1 MANEDYYQTLGVSK
15 TASQEEIGK
24 AFKKLAR
31 KYHPD
36 VNPGNK
42 KAEEMFKKLSEA
54 YEVLSNPEKRKKY
67 DAYGTAD
74 FEGFPGGGGAG
85 YNPFT
90 GGGQAQYSTNFD
102 FGDLG
107 DIFSSVFTG
116 GGAGSKRR
124 KKSTYQAYQDTSQEG
139 ARGKD
144 LYFTIELDFIEAAKG
159 AEKNIQL
166 PNGISFKVKIPA
178 GVTEESKIRLP
189 GKGEPGFYGGKA
201 GDLYIQPKIKPHPY
215 FKRNGDDIELDLP
228 ITITEALEGAKVRLP
243 TLDGFVELKISP
255 NAQSG
260 QKLRL
265 RGKGLHNSKTNTT
278 GDEYAILRIVLPSHL
293 DQETRDQLLKLL
305 HSKEQNLRNW

>member
-1 MANEDYYQTLGVSK
+1 MAKEDYYQVLGISK
-15 TASQEEIGK
+15 NASQEEVSK

-42 KAEEMFKKLSEA
+42 KAEETFKKLSEA

-67 DAYGTAD
+67 DTYGTAD
-74 FEGFPGGGGAG
+74 FEGFPGGGQGG

-90 GGGQAQYSTNFD
+90 GGRAQYSTNFD

-116 GGAGSKRR
+116 GGANGKRR
-124 KKSTYQAYQDTSQEG
+124 KRATYQTYQDTSQEG

-159 AEKNIQL
+159 CEKNIQL
-166 PNGISFKVKIPA
+166 SNGVSFKVKIPA

-189 GKGEPGFYGGKA
+189 GKGEPGFYGGEA

-215 FKRNGDDIELDLP
+215 FKRNGDDIEVDVP

-243 TLDGFVELKISP
+243 TLDGFVELKIP
-255 NAQSG
+255 HKAQSG

-265 RGKGLHNSKTNTT
+265 RGKGLHNTKTNTT
-278 GDEYAILRIVLPSHL
+278 GDEYAVLNIVLPAHL
-293 DQETRDQLLKLL
+293 DKETHDQLIKIL
-305 HSKEQNLRNW
+305 HSKETNPRSW